1 MRFLAAIVASLVC
14 IAPLT
19 SAGPAAAQAA
29 GRPNQ
34 GLATTVLTVKTATGL
49 HRYTVEIAATPEQQQ
64 TGMMY
69 RRSMPRDRGMLFPV
83 SPPRTASF
91 WMRNTWLPLDLV
103 FIAPGGRVLNVGTGT
118 PLSESFIE
126 SAGPVAAVL
135 EINAGEAVR
144 IGLKPGDR
152 VRWGGRPVDAAQR
165 SR

>member
-1 MRFLAAIVASLVC
+1 
-14 IAPLT
+14 
-19 SAGPAAAQAA
+19 
-29 GRPNQ
+29 
-34 GLATTVLTVKTATGL
+34 
-49 HRYTVEIAATPEQQQ
+49 
-64 TGMMY
+64 
-69 RRSMPRDRGMLFPV
+69 MPRDRGMLFPV